1 MTIQGR
7 ETKQDTGLAESGKIM
22 KQERLN
28 EGQGSVN
35 VETQYDISRIQK
47 LAGLANSSTVA
58 GTLVAERINDD
69 IYSEKAMEL
78 ASELEQRVEQL
89 TRALDEI
96 EQTIKFNLP
105 KEYAGMKDYTFAHI
119 KAAIGGYGYAENRM
133 SKSLVGLIDDLN
145 EHSEENEDTL

>member
-1 MTIQGR
+1 
-7 ETKQDTGLAESGKIM
+7 M
-22 KQERLN
+22 KDQQLN

-35 VETQYDISRIQK
+35 VDQEYDVSRIRK
-47 LAGLANSSTVA
+47 LAGLANGSTVA
-58 GTLVAERINDD
+58 GTPVAEAINDD
-69 IYSEKAMEL
+69 IDSDKALEL

-105 KEYAGMKDYTFAHI
+105 REYAGMKDYTFAHI

-133 SKSLVGLIDDLN
+133 SKSLASLIEYLN
-145 EHSEENEDTL
+145 EHGEENEDTL

>member
-1 MTIQGR
+1 
-7 ETKQDTGLAESGKIM
+7 M
-22 KQERLN
+22 KDQQLN

-35 VETQYDISRIQK
+35 VDQEYDVSRIRK
-47 LAGLANSSTVA
+47 LAGLANGSTVA
-58 GTLVAERINDD
+58 GTPVAEAINDD
-69 IYSEKAMEL
+69 IDSDKALEI

-105 KEYAGMKDYTFAHI
+105 REYAGMKDYTFAHI

-133 SKSLVGLIDDLN
+133 SKSLASLIEYLN
-145 EHSEENEDTL
+145 EHGEENEDTL